1 MNSGL
6 NSRSLDVYQGS
17 HPIAHVDN
25 PTRRAVLYWLGRLDC
40 DHISEIVIADAHA
53 WLDMTR
59 LSDRL
64 SICYRNDRLHLCQ
77 TEIATDEGAAE
88 WVMFFMGSIGRPSSA
103 KRLAQPIPARG
114 NNLASAAA
122 R

>member
-1 MNSGL
+1 MDSGV
-6 NSRSLDVYQGS
+6 NPRSLDVYQGN
-17 HPIAHVDN
+17 HRMACINN
-25 PTRRAVLYWLGRLDC
+25 PTRREVLYWLGRLDC

-64 SICYRNDRLHLCQ
+64 SICYRNDRLQLCQ
-77 TEIATDEGAAE
+77 TEIVTDEGAAE
-88 WVMFFMGSIGRPSSA
+88 WVLFFMGSIGRPSGA
-103 KRLAQPIPARG
+103 KRLAQPLSTRG
-114 NNLASAAA
+114 NTLASAAA